1 MKPEYKMR
9 VQEHLEAI
17 AKRNKIIAEML
28 AGERPVNQAE
38 AIKTTKEI
46 EKLVELVTNI
56 VDLS

>member
-9 VQEHLEAI
+9 AQEHLEAI
-17 AKRNKIIAEML
+17 SKRNKIIAEML

-46 EKLVELVTNI
+46 EKLVEMVTNI

>member
-9 VQEHLEAI
+9 AQEHLEAI
-17 AKRNKIIAEML
+17 TKRNKVISQML

-38 AIKTTKEI
+38 AVQTTKEI
-46 EKLVELVTNI
+46 EKLIELVTNI

>member
-1 MKPEYKMR
+1 MKPEYKSR
-9 VQEHLEAI
+9 AQEHLEAI
-17 AKRNKIIAEML
+17 AKRNKIIGEML

-56 VDLS
+56 VDLA

>member
-9 VQEHLEAI
+9 AQEHLEAI
-17 AKRNKIIAEML
+17 NKRNKIISEML

-56 VDLS
+56 VDLA

>member
-9 VQEHLEAI
+9 AQEHLEAI
-17 AKRNKIIAEML
+17 AKRNKVINEML
-28 AGERPVNQAE
+28 EGQRPVNQAE